1 MASLLASYP
10 DDPELGS
17 PYSLNASDKDDRF
30 VRLPTRC
37 TSLFHR

>member
-10 DDPELGS
+10 DDPKLGS
-17 PYSLNASDKDDRF
+17 PYNLNASDQDDRF

-37 TSLFHR
+37 NSLSRR